1 MGMGKEK
8 DIFDD
13 MSLILLMYNISQN
26 GIKFA
31 RSKSKELTNLRDS
44 YYLLKIYY
52 SEIELSQE
60 DLCDIFCQSKW
71 TVAKTLRKLEDKGYI
86 ERIINKDNRRKYIL
100 KLTKKGEEVIPVLK
114 REVDYWHNSVGLAK
128 ISDESMAVI
137 RDVARKSYNLVNDWG
152 LNNGWRDTL

>member
-1 MGMGKEK
+1 MGKEK

-60 DLCDIFCQSKW
+60 DLCDIFCQSKG

-137 RDVARKSYNLVNDWG
+137 RDVSRKSYNLVND
-152 LNNGWRDTL
+152 

>member
-31 RSKSKELTNLRDS
+31 RSKSKELTNIREC

-60 DLCDIFCQSKW
+60 DLCDIFCQSKG

-114 REVDYWHNSVGLAK
+114 READYWHNSVGLAK
-128 ISDESMAVI
+128 ISDEYMAVI
-137 RDVARKSYNLVNDWG
+137 RDVARKSYNLVND
-152 LNNGWRDTL
+152 

>member
-52 SEIELSQE
+52 SEIELSQ
-60 DLCDIFCQSKW
+60 DYS
-71 TVAKTLRKLEDKGYI
+71 
-86 ERIINKDNRRKYIL
+86 
-100 KLTKKGEEVIPVLK
+100 VIYFVKVKEL
-114 REVDYWHNSVGLAK
+114 
-128 ISDESMAVI
+128 
-137 RDVARKSYNLVNDWG
+137 
-152 LNNGWRDTL
+152 

>member
-31 RSKSKELTNLRDS
+31 RSKLKELTNLRDS

-60 DLCDIFCQSKW
+60 DLCDIFCQSKG

-137 RDVARKSYNLVNDWG
+137 RDVARKSYNLVND
-152 LNNGWRDTL
+152 

>member
-60 DLCDIFCQSKW
+60 DLCDIFCQSKG

-128 ISDESMAVI
+128 IIDESMAVI
-137 RDVARKSYNLVNDWG
+137 RDVARKSYNLVND
-152 LNNGWRDTL
+152 

>member
-60 DLCDIFCQSKW
+60 DLCDIFCQSKG

-86 ERIINKDNRRKYIL
+86 ERIINKDNRQKYIL

-137 RDVARKSYNLVNDWG
+137 RDVARKSYNLVND
-152 LNNGWRDTL
+152 

>member
-60 DLCDIFCQSKW
+60 DLCDIFCQSKG

-114 REVDYWHNSVGLAK
+114 REVDYWDNSVGLAK
-128 ISDESMAVI
+128 ISDESMDVI
-137 RDVARKSYNLVNDWG
+137 WDVARKSYNLVK
-152 LNNGWRDTL
+152 

>member
-60 DLCDIFCQSKW
+60 DLCDIFCQSKG

-128 ISDESMAVI
+128 ISDESMDVI
-137 RDVARKSYNLVNDWG
+137 WDVSRKSYNLVK
-152 LNNGWRDTL
+152 

>member
-44 YYLLKIYY
+44 YYLL
-52 SEIELSQE
+52 
-60 DLCDIFCQSKW
+60 
-71 TVAKTLRKLEDKGYI
+71 
-86 ERIINKDNRRKYIL
+86 
-100 KLTKKGEEVIPVLK
+100 
-114 REVDYWHNSVGLAK
+114 
-128 ISDESMAVI
+128 
-137 RDVARKSYNLVNDWG
+137 
-152 LNNGWRDTL
+152 

>member
-60 DLCDIFCQSKW
+60 DFCNIFCQSKG

-137 RDVARKSYNLVNDWG
+137 RDVTRKSYNLVND
-152 LNNGWRDTL
+152 

>member
-60 DLCDIFCQSKW
+60 NLCDIFCQSKG

-128 ISDESMAVI
+128 ISDESMDVI
-137 RDVARKSYNLVNDWG
+137 WDVARKSYNLVK
-152 LNNGWRDTL
+152 

>member
-60 DLCDIFCQSKW
+60 DLCDIFCQSKG

-137 RDVARKSYNLVNDWG
+137 RDVVRKSYNLVND
-152 LNNGWRDTL
+152 

>member
-60 DLCDIFCQSKW
+60 DLCDIFCQSKG

-128 ISDESMAVI
+128 ISDESMDVI
-137 RDVARKSYNLVNDWG
+137 WDVAKKSYNLVK
-152 LNNGWRDTL
+152 

>member
-60 DLCDIFCQSKW
+60 DLCDIFCQSKG

-114 REVDYWHNSVGLAK
+114 REVDYCHNSVGLAK

-137 RDVARKSYNLVNDWG
+137 RDVARKSYNLVND
-152 LNNGWRDTL
+152 

>member
-1 MGMGKEK
+1 MGKEK

-60 DLCDIFCQSKW
+60 DLCDIFCQSKG

-128 ISDESMAVI
+128 ISDESMDVI
-137 RDVARKSYNLVNDWG
+137 WDVARKSYNLVK
-152 LNNGWRDTL
+152 